1 MPPRIIFLLG
11 GGGQTDLIDSQEVLQ
26 INRTNLSSLGKL
38 ILDEW
43 SDAIGD
49 LFLTDS
55 QHPKC

>member
-38 ILDEW
+38 ILDE
-43 SDAIGD
+43 
-49 LFLTDS
+49 
-55 QHPKC
+55 